1 MLQHSTDILAVD
13 FVLLPVDQEV
23 EDIVFLNKNL
33 SQPANH
39 QIILSRTGNQPHLS
53 LLMGGL
59 PVAGLPEAEEKLHA
73 LARSFESFYLKIN
86 KTVLRND
93 CVSLNV
99 EKNQKLQLL
108 HQTLIKEFYDLK
120 KTDIT
125 GEMFV
130 ADSVISNGSIKYINS
145 YWQQNIQEDFWPHI
159 TLGYG
164 KLGENAR
171 IPGVIGFDKIG
182 LYHLGNHCTCSKN
195 IFTITLTTR

>member
-1 MLQHSTDILAVD
+1 MYQHSTDILAVD

-39 QIILSRTGNQPHLS
+39 QIVLSRTGNQPHLS

-59 PVAGLPEAEEKLHA
+59 PVAGLPEAKEKLQA
-73 LARSFESFYLKIN
+73 LARSFESFYLKTN

-93 CVSLNV
+93 CVSLNI

-108 HQTLIKEFYDLK
+108 HQTLIEEFCNLK

-130 ADSVISNGSIKYINS
+130 ADPVIGTGSIKYINS
-145 YWQQNIQEDFWPHI
+145 YWQQNIREDFWPHI

-164 KLGENAR
+164 KLVENAR
-171 IPGVIGFDKIG
+171 IPEVIGFDKIG

-195 IFTITLTTR
+195 IFTIALATG

>member
-1 MLQHSTDILAVD
+1 MYQHSTDILAID
-13 FVLLPVDQEV
+13 FVLLPADQEV

-39 QIILSRTGNQPHLS
+39 QIILSGTGNQPHLS

-59 PVAGLPEAEEKLHA
+59 PVAGISEAEEKLQA
-73 LARSFESFYLKIN
+73 VARSFESFYLKIN

-93 CVSLNV
+93 CVSLDI

-108 HQTLIKEFYDLK
+108 HQTLIEEFYDLK

-130 ADSVISNGSIKYINS
+130 VDSVISDGSIKYINS
-145 YWQQNIQEDFWPHI
+145 YWQQSIREDFWPHI

-164 KLGENAR
+164 KLAENAR
-171 IPGVIGFDKIG
+171 IPEGIGFDKIG
-182 LYHLGNHCTCSKN
+182 LYHLGNHCTCNKN
-195 IFTITLTTR
+195 IFTIALAAG